1 MKKNEIFEVLG
12 GISIVMLFILAILLI
27 WVDDKMLIC
36 KIIGSVIIA
45 SIFFNMGNRIMN
57 KLK

>member
-1 MKKNEIFEVLG
+1 MKKNEIFEVLS
-12 GISIVMLFILAILLI
+12 GISIVMIFILAILLI

-36 KIIGSVIIA
+36 KVIGSVIIA